1 MSPPLNGTVRARPP
15 TSSAAAEQGCSDVY
29 VGGNAQIRKAD
40 WIRLYRP
47 DGTVVPLA
55 EEQAEAEREQAK
67 AERQRAEAAEAELA
81 RLRALLKARG
91 EPG

>member
-1 MSPPLNGTVRARPP
+1 
-15 TSSAAAEQGCSDVY
+15 
-29 VGGNAQIRKAD
+29 
-40 WIRLYRP
+40 
-47 DGTVVPLA
+47 VPLA